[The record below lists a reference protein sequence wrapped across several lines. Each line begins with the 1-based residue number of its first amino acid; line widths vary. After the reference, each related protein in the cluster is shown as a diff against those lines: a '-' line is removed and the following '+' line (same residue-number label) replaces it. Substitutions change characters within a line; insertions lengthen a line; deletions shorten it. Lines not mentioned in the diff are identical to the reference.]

1 MMPGVGHQPHKV
13 GTATCSSSRKRFVFL
28 TLLSNEGAPWGLA
41 PPMSLV
47 QFTHLL
53 YTKLPFSFIKRF
65 SKIKGKHYSIFFNPT
80 MYQIRQLEFVKRVIG
95 SLLTTG
101 NAEKDIKRQ
110 FNQMWCIMPRVLG
123 SKGKGNTVGLTVSSR
138 IGGTTKTEDLVSKA
152 NNPNNNNKT
161 HPEDTAQ

>member
-1 MMPGVGHQPHKV
+1 M
-13 GTATCSSSRKRFVFL
+13 
-28 TLLSNEGAPWGLA
+28 
-41 PPMSLV
+41 
-47 QFTHLL
+47 
-53 YTKLPFSFIKRF
+53 
-65 SKIKGKHYSIFFNPT
+65 
-80 MYQIRQLEFVKRVIG
+80 IG

-110 FNQMWCIMPRVLG
+110 FNQMRCIMPRVLG
-123 SKGKGNTVGLTVSSR
+123 SKGKGNTVGPTVSSR